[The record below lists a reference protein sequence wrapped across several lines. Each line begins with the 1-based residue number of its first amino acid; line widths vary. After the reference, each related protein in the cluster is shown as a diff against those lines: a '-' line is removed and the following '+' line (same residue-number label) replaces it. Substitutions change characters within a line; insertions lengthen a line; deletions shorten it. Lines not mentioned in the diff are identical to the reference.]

1 MDKGREATLRL
12 KRVLLGDKLQSD
24 NRFLE
29 LISFDVA
36 DVLNNYLDFQD
47 ENLTVDME
55 VDGDGF
61 YRLSVTVKAERVK
74 NIRII

>member
-47 ENLTVDME
+47 ENLIVDME